1 VVIRQQ
7 QNGLH
12 SLRFVAWIDHM
23 TVADIDFYKDD
34 LTAPEDKDLYTAIEV
49 FTRISLPQT
58 ERTQEGYLLD
68 FKAIWSDTA
77 LKAVAAFANTFGGL
91 LVLGV
96 SDKDGRADELVGIRS
111 QRHELKT
118 RVASMIA
125 SNISPSPSYEIRDV
139 AFPDGSGRHLC
150 IVRVRKGNHLYLLT
164 KKGELPVYVR
174 NENESIPADS
184 ARLQA
189 LLATR
194 VAVSSPGNPDASQP
208 AIFSQFLFVT
218 EAQPV
223 PEGMTVPTGYQPQRA
238 RSGTFLQIQLTPEEP
253 QVVRLDLAIEQEFRL
268 IVLKSYPEL
277 VDNVHDPSPHIG
289 ASLDDFRLRDW
300 YQLNYRE
307 TLRDHEM
314 GWGIDSSGSA
324 YFVTQVR
331 CKLQEK
337 GQETEVWSLGDLI
350 TNLDCTIEA
359 AHRFWNYLNY
369 PGEAHVLA
377 ELRVEPLPLLERAG
391 GFQAAYSSCFYQK
404 ASPRKRAN
412 ALSTDSLTR
421 AEKHGA
427 RAIAAVDLTY
437 ATRHSK
443 RPEAVAILANQILR
457 DLGYSARL
465 DDLRSLFS

>member
-1 VVIRQQ
+1 VVNPHA

-12 SLRFVAWIDHM
+12 SLKFDEWMGHM
-23 TVADIDFYKDD
+23 ADIDFYKDD
-34 LTAPEDKDLYTAIEV
+34 LTAPDDKDLYAAIEI
-49 FTRISLPQT
+49 FARMNLPQA

-77 LKAVAAFANTFGGL
+77 LKAVAAFANTFGGI
-91 LVLGV
+91 LVLGI
-96 SDKDGRADELVGIRS
+96 SDKDGRADEIVGIPS

-118 RVASMIA
+118 RIASMIA
-125 SNISPSPSYEIRDV
+125 SNISPTPSYEIRDV

-150 IVRVRKGNHLYLLT
+150 VVRVRKGNHLHLLT
-164 KKGELPVYVR
+164 KKGADPVYVR

-194 VAVSSPGNPDASQP
+194 VAASPADRPDTAHS
-208 AIFSQFLFVT
+208 AIFSQFLYVT
-218 EAQPV
+218 QVQPV
-223 PEGMTVPTGYQPQRA
+223 PDGVTLPAGFEPQRT
-238 RSGTFLQIQLTPEEP
+238 RSGTFLQVQLTPEEP

-268 IVLKSYPEL
+268 VVLKSYPEIA
-277 VDNVHDPSPHIG
+277 DNIHDPSLHLR
-289 ASLDDFRLRDW
+289 ASVDEFRLKDW

-314 GWGIDSSGSA
+314 GWGIDSSGSV

-331 CKLQEK
+331 CKVQEK
-337 GQETEVWSLGDLI
+337 GKEMEVWSLADLI

-359 AHRFWNYLNY
+359 AHRLWSFLNY

-391 GFQAAYSSCFYQK
+391 SFQVGYSSCFYEK
-404 ASPRKRAN
+404 ASPRKRAKV
-412 ALSTDSLTR
+412 LTTDQLTKS
-421 AEKHGA
+421 AKHGA
-427 RAIAAVDLTY
+427 RAIAAIDLTY
-437 ATRHSK
+437 AMRHGN
-443 RPEAVAILANQILR
+443 RPEAVAILTNQILR
-457 DLGYSARL
+457 DLGYSANL

>member
-1 VVIRQQ
+1 
-7 QNGLH
+7 
-12 SLRFVAWIDHM
+12 M

-34 LTAPEDKDLYTAIEV
+34 LAAPEDKDLYTAIEI
-49 FTRISLPQT
+49 FLRITLPQT

-68 FKAIWSDTA
+68 FKASWSDTA
-77 LKAVAAFANTFGGL
+77 LKAVAAFANTFGGI

-96 SDKDGRADELVGIRS
+96 SDKDGRADEIVGIPS

-118 RVASMIA
+118 RIASMIA
-125 SNISPSPSYEIRDV
+125 SNISPTPPYEIRDV
-139 AFPDGSGRHLC
+139 AFSDGSGRHLC
-150 IVRVRKGNHLYLLT
+150 IVRVRKGNSLYLLT
-164 KKGELPVYVR
+164 KGESPVYVR
-174 NENESIPADS
+174 NEDQSVPANS

-194 VAVSSPGNPDASQP
+194 VGVSSPGDTAASQS
-208 AIFSQFLFVT
+208 AVFSQFLYVT
-218 EAQPV
+218 QAQPV
-223 PEGMTVPTGYQPQRA
+223 PEGMTLPSGTQPQRA
-238 RSGTFLQIQLTPEEP
+238 RSGTFLQIQLTPDEP

-277 VDNVHDPSPHIG
+277 ADNVHDPSPHIG

-314 GWGIDSSGSA
+314 GWGIDSSGSV

-331 CKLQEK
+331 CKLQKK
-337 GQETEVWSLGDLI
+337 GQAAEVWSLADLI

-359 AHRFWNYLNY
+359 VHRFWNQLNY

-391 GFQAAYSSCFYQK
+391 GFQAAYSSCFYERP
-404 ASPRKRAN
+404 SPRKRAKVLT
-412 ALSTDSLTR
+412 ADKLTR
-421 AEKHGA
+421 SVKHGA

-437 ATRHSK
+437 ATRHGN

-457 DLGYSARL
+457 DLGYSASL

>member
-1 VVIRQQ
+1 
-7 QNGLH
+7 
-12 SLRFVAWIDHM
+12 M
-23 TVADIDFYKDD
+23 TPVDIDLYKDD
-34 LTAPEDKDLYTAIEV
+34 LAAPEDKDLYTAIEL
-49 FTRISLPQT
+49 FTRMGSPQP

-68 FKAIWSDTA
+68 FKAIWNDTA

-91 LVLGV
+91 LLIGV
-96 SDKDGRADELVGIRS
+96 SDKDGRADEIVGVPS

-118 RVASMIA
+118 RIASSIA
-125 SNISPSPSYEIRDV
+125 SNISPTPSYDIRDV

-150 IVRVRKGNHLYLLT
+150 IVRVRKGSNLFLLT
-164 KKGELPVYVR
+164 KKGESPVYMR
-174 NENESIPADS
+174 NENESIPADA

-194 VAVSSPGNPDASQP
+194 VQARAATGELEYSQSV
-208 AIFSQFLFVT
+208 FSQFLFVT
-218 EAQPV
+218 QESAPSPGQQIV
-223 PEGMTVPTGYQPQRA
+223 PGSPPQRS
-238 RSGTFLQIQLTPEEP
+238 RSGTFLQIQLMPEEP
-253 QVVRLDLAIEQEFRL
+253 QVVRLDLAIEQELRL

-277 VDNVHDPSPHIG
+277 ADNVHDPSPHIG
-289 ASLDDFRLRDW
+289 ASLEDFRLRDW

-314 GWGIDSSGSA
+314 GWGIDSSGSV

-337 GQETEVWSLGDLI
+337 GQEAEVWSLGDLI

-377 ELRVEPLPLLERAG
+377 ELRVEPLPLLERVG
-391 GFQAAYSSCFYQK
+391 GFQAAYSSCFYEK
-404 ASPRKRAN
+404 GSPRKRAKVLT
-412 ALSTDSLTR
+412 ADRLTR
-421 AEKHGA
+421 SVKHGA
-427 RAIAAVDLTY
+427 RGTAAVDITY
-437 ATRHSK
+437 ATRHSS
-443 RPEAVAILANQILR
+443 RPEAVAVLANQLLR

-465 DDLRSLFS
+465 DDLCSLFS